1 MQVTCSHCNKRLEIP
16 DEKLPTDRQVRIGC
30 PSCRQHF
37 TFAPYDPE
45 ATAASTSPAAQ
56 AAPPRAAVR
65 EGFDFNDLNID
76 ISEMGQPPRALICL
90 DTPSHRSECE
100 GILPSLGFA
109 TVHAM
114 SNQVQALAYLTQVPY
129 NFVIL
134 DATFDGAMAAANP
147 VLACIH
153 ELAIDQRR
161 NMFVVLCTEDAETAN
176 AMRAYS
182 QSVNLVVN
190 HNDVLTCRQVLEQRL
205 NEYQRLYRV
214 YNETLQALG
223 LD

>member
-1 MQVTCSHCNKRLEIP
+1 MQVTCSHCNKRLQIP

-37 TFAPYDPE
+37 TFDPHAPE
-45 ATAASTSPAAQ
+45 ATANAPHAAQ
-56 AAPPRAAVR
+56 PAPQRAAVR
-65 EGFDFNDLNID
+65 EGSDFNDLNID
-76 ISEMGQPPRALICL
+76 VSEMGQAPRALICL
-90 DTPSHRSECE
+90 DTASHRSECE

-134 DATFDGAMAAANP
+134 DATFDGSTAGANP

-153 ELAIDQRR
+153 ELPIDQRR
-161 NMFVVLCTEDAETAN
+161 NMFVVLCTEDAETAD

-190 HNDVLTCRQVLEQRL
+190 HDDVLTCRQVLEQRL

-214 YNETLQALG
+214 YNETLQTLG

>member
-1 MQVTCSHCNKRLEIP
+1 MQVTCSHCNKLLQIP

-37 TFAPYDPE
+37 TFDPHDSGV
-45 ATAASTSPAAQ
+45 ASTPHAAQ
-56 AAPPRAAVR
+56 PAPQRAAVR
-65 EGFDFNDLNID
+65 EGSDFNDLNID
-76 ISEMGQPPRALICL
+76 VSEMGQAPRALICL

-100 GILPSLGFA
+100 GILPSLGFV

-129 NFVIL
+129 NFVIV
-134 DATFDGAMAAANP
+134 DATFDGSTARANP

-153 ELAIDQRR
+153 ELPIDQRR
-161 NMFVVLCTEDAETAN
+161 NMFVVLCTEDTETAD

-190 HNDVLTCRQVLEQRL
+190 HDDVLTCRQVLEQRL

-214 YNETLQALG
+214 YNETLQTLG